1 MESAKA
7 SPVDL
12 SEETSASYSSRFHTL
27 LSSLNASIASV
38 SDVSQLLPLR
48 ASLAEARAMAS
59 AGAQWWVGYEMRRA
73 QEEVRSAA
81 DSLDAA
87 DRRLQPRKRFR
98 FRGRATAAPAQ
109 QECAQTPG
117 ERNPDEKSER
127 TPRPTVQAA
136 PGLNCVEIDA
146 ALVKSS
152 SGVVVFRR
160 GSLCGRDVLLR
171 DLSNA
176 KVILLDVVG
185 AVRASGLDHCEVVAG
200 AVAGSVHVTAA
211 RGCKFWLSCRQMR
224 IHESFDSTFWLDVR
238 GKPIVEGCERVQFG
252 RAEVRFEGAG
262 HVRAEV
268 GLVGANRWREV
279 QDFCWLHEGQSPNWS
294 LIEEGGTVAIDGDD
308 HVKIVE
314 EENLAS
320 MA

>member
-1 MESAKA
+1 MESPEA
-7 SPVDL
+7 SPAL

-38 SDVSQLLPLR
+38 SDTSQLPPLR

-81 DSLDAA
+81 DALDAA
-87 DRRLQPRKRFR
+87 ARRLQPRKRFR
-98 FRGRATAAPAQ
+98 FRGRTTTAPSQ
-109 QECAQTPG
+109 QDSAKTPG
-117 ERNPDEKSER
+117 ERKPDAKTE
-127 TPRPTVQAA
+127 TAPRHTAQPA
-136 PGLNCVEIDA
+136 PGLNCMEIDA
-146 ALVKSS
+146 SRVESS
-152 SGVVVFRR
+152 NGIVVFRR

-171 DLSNA
+171 DISNA
-176 KVILLDVVG
+176 TVILLDVVG
-185 AVRASGLDHCEVVAG
+185 AVRTSGLDNCEVVAG

-224 IHESFDSTFWLDVR
+224 IHESFDCTFWLDVR

-252 RAEVRFEGAG
+252 SADVRFEGASLL
-262 HVRAEV
+262 RAEA
-268 GLVGANRWREV
+268 GLAGTNRWKEV

-294 LIEEGGTVAIDGDD
+294 LVEEGGIVAINRDD
-308 HVKIVE
+308 CVNVVE
-314 EENLAS
+314 EES
-320 MA
+320 V